1 VASATRIGRYVLYD
15 AIAAGGM
22 ASVHVGRLLG
32 PVGFSRTVAIKRLH
46 PHLARDHDFVSMF
59 LDEAR
64 LAARI
69 QHPNVVATVDVVSDD
84 GELFLVMDYVQ
95 GDSLS
100 HLIKQST
107 KAGAPVPT
115 RVAAAI
121 VTGALNG
128 LHAAHEATDER
139 GEPMGIVHRDVSPQ
153 NVLVGVDGV
162 PRVVDFGVAKAVSR
176 AQTTQDGQ
184 VKGKLAYMAP
194 EQLQRM
200 PVDRRADLYAM
211 GVVLWETLAGKKLF
225 EAADGPAV
233 IAAVIEG
240 HVPELSKIR
249 SDVPRELDDVLRR
262 TLHRD
267 PAQRFATALE
277 LAAAIEHVCPVAPQ
291 RDVAAWVTSLASELL
306 EERKKLVALV
316 EQAPVEGG
324 VGSPLEQRKK
334 LVEAATDVLVTS
346 EPHSQ
351 ITSLSSTSTVSPR
364 KRALP
369 WAALALVTIG
379 GATVFYVAY
388 SRKSPAAPVAAP
400 SATITAPAVASA
412 SASATATATV
422 TVTQAP
428 PPSATPAATH
438 VAAPRPRSACDPPF
452 VIDAA
457 GVKRYKPQCL

>member
-22 ASVHVGRLLG
+22 ASVHLGRLVG

-46 PHLARDHDFVSMF
+46 PHLARDNDFVSMF

-69 QHPNVVATVDVVSDD
+69 QHPNVVATVDVVADD

-100 HLIKQST
+100 HLVKQSAKVGT
-107 KAGAPVPT
+107 PVPT

-139 GEPMGIVHRDVSPQ
+139 GAPMGIVHRDVSPQ

-176 AQTTQDGQ
+176 AQTTEDGQ

-194 EQLQRM
+194 EQLQRQ
-200 PVDRRADLYAM
+200 PVDRRADLYSM

-225 EAADGPAV
+225 EAPDGPAV

-240 HVPELSKIR
+240 HVPELSKMR
-249 SDVPRELDDVLRR
+249 ADVPRELDEVLAR

-267 PAQRFATALE
+267 PAQRYATAIE
-277 LAAAIEHVCPVAPQ
+277 LAAAIEHVCHVAPQ

-306 EERKKLVALV
+306 EDRKKLVAIV
-316 EQAPVEGG
+316 EQTPVEGG
-324 VGSPLEQRKK
+324 VSSPLEQRKR
-334 LVEAATDVLVTS
+334 LVEAATDILVAS
-346 EPHSQ
+346 EPQSQ
-351 ITSLSSTSTVSPR
+351 ITGLSSTSNVSPR

-369 WAALALVTIG
+369 WAMLGLVAIGASALV
-379 GATVFYVAY
+379 FVAY
-388 SRKSPAAPVAAP
+388 SRKAPPAPAAQSSASTSVSAPVVFVSASAPAIATTRPPPSAPPAAPV
-400 SATITAPAVASA
+400 
-412 SASATATATV
+412 V
-422 TVTQAP
+422 TH
-428 PPSATPAATH
+428 ATPR
-438 VAAPRPRSACDPPF
+438 VRSACDPPF
-452 VIDAA
+452 IIDAA